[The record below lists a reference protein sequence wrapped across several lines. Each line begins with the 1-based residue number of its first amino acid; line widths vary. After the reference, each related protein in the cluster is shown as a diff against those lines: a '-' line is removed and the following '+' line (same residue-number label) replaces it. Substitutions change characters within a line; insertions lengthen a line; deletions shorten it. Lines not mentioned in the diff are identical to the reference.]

1 MISGTGLKTVTASA
15 TTTNMINLT
24 HEKFGYLETSL
35 YSYNSSVDNISVL
48 EIESTGSVSGSF
60 VIDKVEFI
68 PITGSVEEYDVNQTL
83 KKARKVVN
91 VLYSDTGK
99 KNNKG

>member
-1 MISGTGLKTVTASA
+1 
-15 TTTNMINLT
+15 MINLT